1 METQQVIKTTWA
13 AWKTRG
19 WKEDRG
25 HHSSETPW
33 DKIATRLEQEEVSQY
48 KKTSQEEVTITINNL
63 LVVLVSLVTRVS
75 LGLELIKAST
85 NNNAHPLIKET

>member
-1 METQQVIKTTWA
+1 VIKTAWA
-13 AWKTRG
+13 AWKTRE

-33 DKIATRLEQEEVSQY
+33 DKIATRLEQEEVSQF

-63 LVVLVSLVTRVS
+63 LVALVSLVTRIS
-75 LGLELIKAST
+75 LGLEQIKAST
-85 NNNAHPLIKET
+85 NNNAHHLIKET